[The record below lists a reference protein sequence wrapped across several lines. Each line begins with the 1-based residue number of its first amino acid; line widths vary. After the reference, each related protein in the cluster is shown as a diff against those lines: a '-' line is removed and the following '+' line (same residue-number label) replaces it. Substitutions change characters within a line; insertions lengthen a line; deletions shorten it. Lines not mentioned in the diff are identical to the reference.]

1 MSYWSHIV
9 LCDVTIYLDDSMDC
23 QLVYRTCMCGAYWG
37 KKGPLK
43 VENRGFIRGI
53 KVTETQIA
61 FYEVEG
67 VRVRLFPG
75 IMIL

>member
-1 MSYWSHIV
+1 MTQWSVKWSTERAYAGHIWAK
-9 LCDVTIYLDDSMDC
+9 
-23 QLVYRTCMCGAYWG
+23 R
-37 KKGPLK
+37 GPEK

-53 KVTETQIA
+53 EVNEDQIA

-67 VRVRLFPG
+67 VRLFPG

>member
-9 LCDVTIYLDDSMDC
+9 LCDVMIYLGDSMEC
-23 QLVYRTCMCGAYWG
+23 EVIHQRAYAGHIWA
-37 KKGPLK
+37 KSGPKK
-43 VENRGFIRGI
+43 VENRGFIRGV
-53 KVTETQIA
+53 KVIEGQIV

-67 VRVRLFPG
+67 VRLFPG